1 MTQTTT
7 AVNACDVAIWL
18 DDDAGVPKDISG
30 SSNTASM
37 NFSNQLGA
45 VRNFGTRW
53 QIRLECGKDAT
64 FDLSAVYSTAADEA
78 VDILKNWYFNNPGDR
93 TLTIYIPDKNV
104 GSDMYQCEAR
114 LQDLKI
120 PVEAASADPIVVT
133 ATLLPNG
140 PVTLTTNAT

>member
-18 DDDAGVPKDISG
+18 DNASGTQKDLSG
-30 SSNTASM
+30 STNTASM
-37 NFSNQLGA
+37 NFTNQLGA

-53 QIRLECGKDAT
+53 QIRLECGKDGT
-64 FDLSAVYSTAADEA
+64 FSIAAVYSTAQDEA
-78 VDILKNWYFNNPGDR
+78 IDILKNWYFNTPGDR

-104 GSDMYQCEAR
+104 GSDVYECEAR
-114 LQDLKI
+114 LESLDI
-120 PVEAASADPIVVT
+120 PVEAGSADPIVVT
-133 ATLLPNG
+133 ASLKPNG